1 MSVRPE
7 DVGLS
12 SERLARIDRHLLEHY
27 VGPGKI
33 AGCLAWVARRG
44 EVVHRSAL
52 GSRDLARGLPMT
64 DDTLFRIYSMTKPIA
79 SVALMLLFEEGRFS
93 LTDPVHRF
101 LPAFR
106 DLGVFAQG
114 RHPSFVTRPPE
125 RAMTVHDLL
134 THQSGL
140 TYGFMQR
147 TNVDAAYRKL
157 GIGERKPGSTLAN
170 LIDTLATLP
179 LEFAPGSAWNY
190 SVSTDVVGRLVEVI
204 SGLPL
209 DRFLGERLFVPLGM
223 RDTGF
228 EVPARERA
236 RFAACYTRGPGK
248 RLVLEDDPEQSPWTH
263 DVTLFSGGAGLVST
277 AHDYLRFCEMLRRG
291 GALDGV
297 RILSKKTIE
306 LMTANHLPGGQ
317 DLTQCAIGAFAE
329 TKYEG
334 QGFGLGFSVVLDR
347 VRAATTASSG
357 TYGWGGAASTIF
369 WIDPQEEIVAIFL
382 TQLIPSR
389 TFDFRGQLQAI
400 VYGALTDPP

>member
-1 MSVRPE
+1 MSVRAE

-44 EVVHRSAL
+44 EVVHRAAL

-64 DDTLFRIYSMTKPIA
+64 DDTVFRIYSMTKPIV
-79 SVALMLLFEEGRFS
+79 SVALMALFEEGRFALS
-93 LTDPVHRF
+93 DPVHRF
-101 LPAFR
+101 LPGWR
-106 DLGVFAQG
+106 EPGVYVQG
-114 RHPSFVTRPPE
+114 RHPAFQTRPAE

-134 THQSGL
+134 THQAGL

-147 TNVDAAYRKL
+147 TNVDAAYRRL
-157 GIGERKPGSTLAN
+157 GIGEPKPGATLAEMV
-170 LIDTLATLP
+170 DTLGTLP
-179 LEFAPGSAWNY
+179 LEFTPGAAWNY
-190 SVSTDVVGRLVEVI
+190 SVSTDVVGRLIEVI
-204 SGLPL
+204 AGVPH
-209 DRFLGERLFVPLGM
+209 DRFLQERIFAPLGM

-228 EVPARERA
+228 QVPAAAVPRL
-236 RFAACYTRGPGK
+236 AACYARGARK
-248 RLVLEDDPEQSPWTH
+248 QLLLEDDPEQSRYAR
-263 DVTLFSGGAGLVST
+263 DVTLFSGGGGLVST

-291 GALDGV
+291 GALDGA
-297 RILSKKTIE
+297 RILSRQTIE
-306 LMTANHLPGGQ
+306 LMTLNHLPGGK
-317 DLTQCAIGAFAE
+317 DLTHCALGYFAE

-347 VRAATTASSG
+347 ARGATPASVG

-369 WIDPQEEIVAIFL
+369 WIDPREELVAIFL

-400 VYGALTDPP
+400 VYGALEE